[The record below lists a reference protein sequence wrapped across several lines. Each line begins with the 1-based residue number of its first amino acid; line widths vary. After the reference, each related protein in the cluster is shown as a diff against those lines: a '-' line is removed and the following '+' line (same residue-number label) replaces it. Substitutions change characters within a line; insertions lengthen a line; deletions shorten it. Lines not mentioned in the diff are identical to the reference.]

1 MKKKVVLP
9 DFDAVIFDMDG
20 SLVDSM
26 WMWKEIDKEYLGGLG
41 IELPKDLQSKI
52 EGMSFTET
60 AQFMKKEFGIK
71 DDIET
76 MKKQWNQMA
85 YEAYRT
91 RVPYKK
97 GALEFLK
104 WCKVNGKKLGIA
116 TSNSRELVDNV
127 GEVLKFPEFF
137 DCIIT
142 SCEVKKG
149 KPAPDVYLAVAEKLG
164 VRPDRC
170 IVFEDIAAG
179 IMAGKNAGMT
189 VIAVEDEYSA
199 EMREKK
205 KELADDYINDYTDL
219 EY

>member
-60 AQFMKKEFGIK
+60 AQFIKKEFGIK

-76 MKKQWNQMA
+76 MKKRWNQMA

-91 RVPYKK
+91 KVPYKK

-104 WCKVNGKKLGIA
+104 WCKANGKKLGIA

-127 GEVLKFPEFF
+127 GEVLKFSEFF

-164 VRPDRC
+164 VLPQKSL
-170 IVFEDIAAG
+170 VFEDVVAG

-199 EMREKK
+199 DMREKK

>member
-1 MKKKVVLP
+1 
-9 DFDAVIFDMDG
+9 
-20 SLVDSM
+20 
-26 WMWKEIDKEYLGGLG
+26 
-41 IELPKDLQSKI
+41 
-52 EGMSFTET
+52 
-60 AQFMKKEFGIK
+60 
-71 DDIET
+71 
-76 MKKQWNQMA
+76 MA

-91 RVPYKK
+91 KVPYKK

-104 WCKVNGKKLGIA
+104 WCKANGKKLGIA

-127 GEVLKFPEFF
+127 GEVLKFSEFF

-164 VRPDRC
+164 VLPQKSL
-170 IVFEDIAAG
+170 VFEDVVAG

-199 EMREKK
+199 DMREKK

>member
-85 YEAYRT
+85 YETYRT

-104 WCKVNGKKLGIA
+104 WCKANGKKLGIA

-137 DCIIT
+137 DSIVT

-164 VRPDRC
+164 VQPDRC
-170 IVFEDIAAG
+170 IVFEDIVAG

-199 EMREKK
+199 DMREKK